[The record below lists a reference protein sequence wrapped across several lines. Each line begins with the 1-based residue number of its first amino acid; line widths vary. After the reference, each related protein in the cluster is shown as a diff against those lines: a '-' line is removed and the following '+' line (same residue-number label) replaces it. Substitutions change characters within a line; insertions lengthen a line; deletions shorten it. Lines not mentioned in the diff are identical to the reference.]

1 MPRLKIAMP
10 AACPFPWARGTP
22 ARVLR
27 LSEALC
33 ERGHEVHV
41 VTYHLGDRSVAL
53 PFQVHRTP
61 RLPTYRKTAPGPS
74 LQKLA
79 LLDPLLA
86 LELRRVLRRE
96 RIDVIHAHHYEGL
109 LVSAWAQ
116 MGATRLPVV
125 YDAHTTLESELPSY
139 GPPLAGALKRRV
151 GRGIDRWL
159 PGRARHIVAVT
170 EQVRERLVRVAGVP
184 ARRVTV
190 APNGVEL
197 ERFAL
202 SQLAG
207 RRGEDGAGQV
217 YTLGY
222 AGNLAPYQGIDLLL
236 LAAKKVLDVRRDVRL
251 VVATASPTAKWEAEA
266 RRLGIGAR
274 VEFANPSLDALPGV
288 LATFDVALSPRPHCD
303 GIPSKLLN
311 YMAAGK
317 PIVSFHGS
325 ARGVREGA
333 LLAVP
338 GEDAEAFAAA
348 VLRLLDEPELMRCL
362 GGRAFRAATEDHSW
376 ARTAEIVEGVYMRL
390 VGRTGE
396 AEAIVS

>member
-1 MPRLKIAMP
+1 MPRLKIAML

-53 PFQVHRTP
+53 PFQVHRIP

-86 LELRRVLRRE
+86 LTLRRVLRQE

-116 MGATRLPVV
+116 MGTARLPIV

-139 GPPLAGALKRRV
+139 GPPLAGALKARV
-151 GRGIDRWL
+151 GREIDRWL
-159 PGRARHIVAVT
+159 PGRAGHIVAVT
-170 EQVRERLVRVAGVP
+170 EQIRERLVQVAGVP
-184 ARRVTV
+184 AGRVTV

-197 ERFAL
+197 ERFAQ
-202 SQLAG
+202 SRSAR
-207 RRGEDGAGQV
+207 RRGGDGAGQV

-251 VVATASPTAKWEAEA
+251 VVATGSPTAKWEAEA
-266 RRLGIGAR
+266 RRLGIGAH
-274 VEFANPSLDALPGV
+274 VEFANPDLDALPGV
-288 LATFDVALSPRPHCD
+288 LAGFDVALNSRPYCD

-317 PIVSFHGS
+317 PIVSFQGS
-325 ARGVREGA
+325 ARGVREDA

-338 GEDAEAFAAA
+338 GEAAEAFAAA
-348 VLRLLDEPELMRCL
+348 VLRLLDEPDLARCL
-362 GGRAFRAATEDHSW
+362 GERALRAAMEDHSW
-376 ARTAEIVEGVYMRL
+376 ARTAEIVEGVYMRTL
-390 VGRTGE
+390 GRTNK
-396 AEAIVS
+396 AEGIAS